1 MSDAMQV
8 AQKRR
13 QDYKNSIAEMEKEI
27 AELQELIAD
36 LDSFIEF
43 GDALL
48 SNGSDATTPN
58 KAPDA
63 ISAPVQK
70 PAAETRGAASKKP
83 SVTAVGSDTNEQ
95 ISKALAQRAN
105 G

>member
-1 MSDAMQV
+1 MSDAMRV

-13 QDYKNSIAEMEKEI
+13 QEYKTSIAEMEKEI

-48 SNGSDATTPN
+48 SNVPAEAGAVSH
-58 KAPDA
+58 PDA
-63 ISAPVQK
+63 VSDPIQK
-70 PAAETRGAASKKP
+70 GDARSSQSKKP
-83 SVTAVGSDTNEQ
+83 SGPSAVSDTNEQ

>member
-1 MSDAMQV
+1 MSDAMRA

-13 QDYKNSIAEMEKEI
+13 QEYKASIAEMEKEI

-48 SNGSDATTPN
+48 SNSPGDA
-58 KAPDA
+58 AAISHPDA
-63 ISAPVQK
+63 VSDPIRKASD
-70 PAAETRGAASKKP
+70 ETRDPQAKKP
-83 SVTAVGSDTNEQ
+83 TVSSVVSDTNEQ

>member
-1 MSDAMQV
+1 MSDAMRV

-13 QDYKNSIAEMEKEI
+13 QEYKTSIAEMEKEI

-48 SNGSDATTPN
+48 SNSTEDTAAASHPDAVSEPIQ
-58 KAPDA
+58 KAPSDRRDA
-63 ISAPVQK
+63 QV
-70 PAAETRGAASKKP
+70 KKP
-83 SVTAVGSDTNEQ
+83 TVASVASDTNEQ